1 MTNDTDRSI
10 TLDVVTVGRA
20 SVDLYGEQIGGR
32 LEDVASFSKYIG
44 GCPANIAVGAAR
56 LGLRSALLTRVGDEH
71 MGRFIRE
78 QLAAEGVET
87 AGVVVDRERLTALAI
102 LGIRDERT
110 FPLIFYRENCADMAL
125 SPDDINEK
133 LVGSA
138 RAVVVTGTHF
148 STPGTA
154 AASRRVIEIARARG
168 REVVFDIDYRPVLW
182 GLAPKGLGEERYVA
196 DTSVT
201 ERLLSIVGDCDL
213 IVGTEEEFH
222 IAGGNTNTI
231 AALRR
236 VREHTNATLLC
247 KRGSRGCSA
256 FVGPIPDSLDQGV
269 VGEGFEVEVYNV
281 LGAGDAFLSGF
292 LRGRLRG
299 EPLETC
305 CRHANACGAFAVS
318 RHGCAPAVPTWR
330 ELEHFLRHGSPTPR
344 LREDATLNHLHWAT
358 TRTRDYPFL
367 TTFAFDHRVRFQEV
381 ADKRGVPPERVSDF
395 KLLAARMVVEMS
407 RTRPNLGVI
416 VDGRFGK
423 RALEEITGSG
433 LWIGRPIEI
442 PMSRPLRF
450 EGASDVA
457 TVLREWPTAQVVK
470 CLVHY
475 HPDDGRLLR
484 NEQEQRL
491 ITLFEACR
499 RTGHELLLEVIPPRD
514 LVSDATTLARA
525 LERLYRIGVRPDW
538 WKLPPPAA
546 DRTDWEGVER
556 VIERE
561 DPLCRGV
568 LALGLDAPLD
578 RLGASIRRAAARPI
592 CKGFAVG
599 RTIFGEAADAW
610 FAGRVDDDEA
620 VRMMKTAFETLIDVW
635 VDARSGKEER

>member
-1 MTNDTDRSI
+1 MRNGNEPSTR
-10 TLDVVTVGRA
+10 LDVVTVGRA

-44 GCPANIAVGAAR
+44 GCPANIAVGTAR
-56 LGLRSALLTRVGDEH
+56 LGLRSALVTRVGDEH
-71 MGRFIRE
+71 MGRFIME

-125 SPDDINEK
+125 SSDDIDED
-133 LVGSA
+133 LVARA

-148 STPGTA
+148 SAPGTA
-154 AASRRVIEIARARG
+154 AASRRVMEIARANG
-168 REVVFDIDYRPVLW
+168 GEVVLDIDFRPVLW
-182 GLAPKGLGEERYVA
+182 GLTPKGLGEERFVA
-196 DTSVT
+196 DPSVT
-201 ERLLSIVGDCDL
+201 ARLLSIVGDCDL
-213 IVGTEEEFH
+213 VVGTEEEFH
-222 IAGGNTNTI
+222 IAGGGTDTI
-231 AALRR
+231 AALRT
-236 VREHTNATLLC
+236 VREHTNAILLC
-247 KRGSRGCSA
+247 KRGARGCSA
-256 FVGPIPDSLDQGV
+256 FVGPIPDSLDDGIRD
-269 VGEGFEVEVYNV
+269 EGFKVEVFNV

-292 LRGRLRG
+292 LRGRLRD
-299 EPLETC
+299 EPLEIC
-305 CRHANACGAFAVS
+305 CRYADACGAFAVS
-318 RHGCAPAVPTWR
+318 RHGCAPAIPTWR
-330 ELEHFLRHGSPTPR
+330 ELEHFLAHGSPTPR

-358 TRTRDYPFL
+358 TRAREYPAL
-367 TTFAFDHRVRFQEV
+367 TAFAFDHRVWFQEI
-381 ADKRGVPPERVSDF
+381 ADKRGLPPARISDF
-395 KLLAARMVVEMS
+395 KLLAARMVADMS

-433 LWIGRPIEI
+433 LWIARPIEI
-442 PMSRPLRF
+442 PLSRPLRF

-475 HPDDGRLLR
+475 HPDDGRTLR

-514 LVSDATTLARA
+514 LPGDADTLTRA
-525 LERLYRIGVRPDW
+525 LERIYRLGVLPDW
-538 WKLPPPAA
+538 WKLPPPS
-546 DRTDWEGVER
+546 DERTDWDGVAR

-568 LALGLDAPLD
+568 LALGLDAPIE
-578 RLGASIRRAAARPI
+578 RLETSIRHAARHPI

-599 RTIFGEAADAW
+599 RTIFADAAEAW
-610 FAGRVDDDEA
+610 FTGRVDDDEA
-620 VRMMKTAFETLIDVW
+620 VRMMKTAFDALIDVW
-635 VDARSGKEER
+635 SNAR

>member
-1 MTNDTDRSI
+1 MRSESERSAR
-10 TLDVVTVGRA
+10 LDVVTVGRA

-56 LGLRSALLTRVGDEH
+56 LGLRSALVTRVGDEH
-71 MGRFIRE
+71 MGRFILE
-78 QLAAEGVET
+78 QLATEGVET

-125 SPDDINEK
+125 SSDDIDAD

-148 STPGTA
+148 SAPGTA
-154 AASRRVIEIARARG
+154 AASRRVMEIARANG
-168 REVVFDIDYRPVLW
+168 GEVVLDIDFRPVLW
-182 GLAPKGLGEERYVA
+182 GLTPKGLGEERFVA
-196 DTSVT
+196 DPSVT

-213 IVGTEEEFH
+213 VVGTEEEFH
-222 IAGGNTNTI
+222 IAGGGTDTI
-231 AALRR
+231 AALRV
-236 VREHTNATLLC
+236 VREHTNAILLC
-247 KRGSRGCSA
+247 KRGARGCSA
-256 FVGPIPDSLDQGV
+256 FVGPIPNSLDDGIRD
-269 VGEGFEVEVYNV
+269 EGFKVEVFNV

-292 LRGRLRG
+292 LRGWLRD

-305 CRHANACGAFAVS
+305 CRYADACGAFAVS
-318 RHGCAPAVPTWR
+318 RHGCAPAIPTWR
-330 ELEHFLRHGSPTPR
+330 ELEHFLTHGSPTPR

-358 TRTRDYPFL
+358 TRAREYPAL
-367 TTFAFDHRVRFQEV
+367 TAFAFDHRVWFQEI
-381 ADKRGVPPERVSDF
+381 ADKRGLPPARISDF
-395 KLLAARMVVEMS
+395 KLLAARMVAEMG
-407 RTRPNLGVI
+407 RTRPDLGVI

-433 LWIGRPIEI
+433 LWIARPIEI
-442 PMSRPLRF
+442 PLSRPLRF

-475 HPDDGRLLR
+475 HPDDGRTLR

-514 LVSDATTLARA
+514 LPGDADTLTRA
-525 LERLYRIGVRPDW
+525 LERIYRLGVLPDW
-538 WKLPPPAA
+538 WKLPPPNE
-546 DRTDWEGVER
+546 RTDWDGVAR

-568 LALGLDAPLD
+568 LVLGLDAPIE
-578 RLGASIRRAAARPI
+578 RLETSIRHAARHPI

-599 RTIFGEAADAW
+599 RTIFGEAAEAW
-610 FAGRVDDDEA
+610 FTGRVDDDEA
-620 VRMMKTAFETLIDVW
+620 VRMMKTAFDALIDVW
-635 VDARSGKEER
+635 SDAR

>member
-1 MTNDTDRSI
+1 METGHERSDR
-10 TLDVVTVGRA
+10 LDVVTVGRA

-44 GCPANIAVGAAR
+44 GCPANIAVGTAR
-56 LGLRSALLTRVGDEH
+56 LGLRSALVTRVGDEH
-71 MGRFIRE
+71 MGRFITE

-125 SPDDINEK
+125 SPDDIHEA
-133 LVGSA
+133 LIARA

-148 STPGTA
+148 SAPGTA
-154 AASRRVIEIARARG
+154 AASRRVMEIARANG
-168 REVVFDIDYRPVLW
+168 GEVVFDIDFRPVLW
-182 GLAPKGLGEERYVA
+182 GLTPKGLGEERFVA
-196 DTSVT
+196 DPSVT

-213 IVGTEEEFH
+213 VVGTEEEFH
-222 IAGGNTNTI
+222 IAGGRTDTI
-231 AALRR
+231 AALRT
-236 VREHTNATLLC
+236 VRERTNAILLC
-247 KRGSRGCSA
+247 KRGARGCAA
-256 FVGPIPDSLDQGV
+256 FVGPIPDSLD
-269 VGEGFEVEVYNV
+269 EGIRDDGFKVEVFNV

-305 CRHANACGAFAVS
+305 CRYADACGAFAVS
-318 RHGCAPAVPTWR
+318 RHGCAPAIPTWR
-330 ELEHFLRHGSPTPR
+330 ELEHFLTKGSPTPR

-358 TRTRDYPFL
+358 TRAREFPAL
-367 TTFAFDHRVRFQEV
+367 TAFAFDHRVWFQEI
-381 ADKRGVPPERVSDF
+381 ADKRGLAPARISDF
-395 KLLAARMVVEMS
+395 KLLAARMVADMS

-433 LWIGRPIEI
+433 LWIARPIEI
-442 PMSRPLRF
+442 PLSRPLRF

-475 HPDDGRLLR
+475 HPDDGRALR

-514 LVSDATTLARA
+514 LPGDADTLTRA
-525 LERLYRIGVRPDW
+525 LERIYRLGVMPDW
-538 WKLPPPAA
+538 WKLPPP
-546 DRTDWEGVER
+546 DERTDWDGAAR

-568 LALGLDAPLD
+568 LALGLDAPIE
-578 RLGASIRRAAARPI
+578 RLETSIRRAARHPI

-599 RTIFGEAADAW
+599 RTIFAEAAEAW
-610 FAGRVDDDEA
+610 FTGRVDDDEA
-620 VRMMKTAFETLIDVW
+620 VRLMKTAFDALIDIW
-635 VDARSGKEER
+635 LDAR